1 MLFRPQPTADSQTDP
16 HDIIVAQLRDLVPR
30 IKNGEPQVEEA
41 SPTASRSMEESS
53 APAAPSNDN
62 ADAFRN
68 ITPRARSH
76 RGIFVVLLAIC
87 TGVAAAMAWHSYRE
101 QVTQRL
107 SHLIPQFLMQTP
119 AAEAQDTAPQAA
131 VSQSTASQSTAEAEP
146 MQKAATVTPEPST
159 PSSSTE
165 PAPAPTQAPP
175 TQATALPAET
185 VQSLNTMASD
195 ITALKQAVDELRTSE
210 QELRR
215 EIAKAT
221 EREAHSKP
229 VQHPAK
235 SSTPRRQ
242 RTSPQASIPHRPPP
256 IASPLQTT
264 ERRIRLQEPVQHD
277 AYIPPQAPTP
287 SRPPPQSGDD
297 SVPRPPMPL
306 Q

>member
-1 MLFRPQPTADSQTDP
+1 MLFRPQPTADSQADP
-16 HDIIVAQLRDLVPR
+16 HDIIVAQLRDLAPR
-30 IKNGEPQVEEA
+30 IKNGVPQVEEA
-41 SPTASRSMEESS
+41 SPTVPSSIEESS
-53 APAAPSNDN
+53 VRAAPSNDN

-68 ITPRARSH
+68 TTPRARFH

-131 VSQSTASQSTAEAEP
+131 VSQSAAEAEP
-146 MQKAATVTPEPST
+146 TQKAATVTPEPST

-165 PAPAPTQAPP
+165 PAPTPTQAPP
-175 TQATALPAET
+175 TQAALPAET
-185 VQSLNTMASD
+185 VQSLNTMAGD
-195 ITALKQAVDELRTSE
+195 IAALKQAVDELRTSE

-215 EIAKAT
+215 EIAKAA
-221 EREAHSKP
+221 EREAHPKS

-242 RTSPQASIPHRPPP
+242 RTSPQASIPHRPSP
-256 IASPLQTT
+256 IASPLRAT
-264 ERRIRLQEPVQHD
+264 ERRIHPQEPVQHD

>member
-1 MLFRPQPTADSQTDP
+1 MLFRPQPTADAQTDP

-41 SPTASRSMEESS
+41 SPTASPSIEESS

-68 ITPRARSH
+68 ITPRARFH

-119 AAEAQDTAPQAA
+119 AAEEQDTAPQAA
-131 VSQSTASQSTAEAEP
+131 VSQSTAEAEP
-146 MQKAATVTPEPST
+146 TQKAATVTPEPST

-165 PAPAPTQAPP
+165 PAPTPTQAPP
-175 TQATALPAET
+175 TQATALPPET

-195 ITALKQAVDELRTSE
+195 ISALKQAVDELRTSE

-221 EREAHSKP
+221 EREAHPKP

-242 RTSPQASIPHRPPP
+242 RTSPQASIPHRPSP
-256 IASPLQTT
+256 IASPLRAT
-264 ERRIRLQEPVQHD
+264 ERRIRPQEQMQHD